1 MSARVGI
8 DLRGDDLY
16 TASVGE
22 VDGRM
27 QILWLARAPRSEQIS
42 YPENALLSV
51 AVPDHLVMV
60 KQYQMRNGAG
70 PDIELRLQFEME
82 QSLLEE
88 SSLFA
93 FDSLRTGLTDRHLG
107 LIYRRHR
114 LNSLA
119 DSVGMSLDPTSRNFL
134 ARSAA
139 LGQGYTAFCRMSGGE
154 LHGLIDLGETELSL
168 CLLYRGEITL
178 LGHLKLDR
186 YDATSES
193 SIRRLAMEIKTL
205 VSFKLASLAEMG
217 LTLPMSRLTLSGEL
231 PDALVDQLTRYFPT
245 GLGKAEIN
253 PSFLS
258 DSVDTSQRPELYLPA
273 LGMAVI

>member
-8 DLRGDDLY
+8 DLRGNDLC

-22 VDGRM
+22 VDGRV

-42 YPENALLSV
+42 YPENAQLSV

-60 KQYQMRNGAG
+60 KQYQMRNGVG
-70 PDIELRLQFEME
+70 PDLETRLQFEME

-88 SSLFA
+88 GSLFA

-107 LIYRRHR
+107 LIYRRER
-114 LNSLA
+114 LKSLA
-119 DSVGMSLDPTSRNFL
+119 DAVGMSPELNSRNCL

-139 LGQGYTAFCRMSGGE
+139 LGRGYKAFCRTSGGE
-154 LHGLIDLGETELSL
+154 LHGLIDLSETELSL

-178 LGHLKLDR
+178 LGHLTLDT

-193 SIRRLAMEIKTL
+193 SIRRLAMDIKTL

-217 LTLPMSRLTLSGEL
+217 LTLPMSRLTLSGDL
-231 PDALVDQLTRYFPT
+231 PDALFDQLTRYFPT
-245 GLGKAEIN
+245 GLGKAEVN

-258 DSVDTSQRPELYLPA
+258 DSVDTAQRPELYLPA